1 MKCVY
6 CNSKL
11 EYLIKMY
18 SNIINGRWSVY
29 YCNHCNELQY
39 IAEELDDGRI

>member
-6 CNSKL
+6 CNSPL
-11 EYLIKMY
+11 EYLIKMHNY
-18 SNIINGRWSVY
+18 SINGYWLVY

-39 IAEELDDGRI
+39 IAEELDDGRV